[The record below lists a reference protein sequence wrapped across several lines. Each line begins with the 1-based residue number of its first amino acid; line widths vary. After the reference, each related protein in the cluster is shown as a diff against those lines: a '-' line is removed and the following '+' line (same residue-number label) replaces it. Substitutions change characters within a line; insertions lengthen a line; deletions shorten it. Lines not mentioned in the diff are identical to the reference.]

1 LGIQRSYGDFLALRG
16 ILESPIHLA
25 ALLKDLPSGLLV
37 EGLPEQDPWVG
48 GIRLDSREIQPG
60 DLFVALRGNVVDGHR
75 FIRDAA
81 HRGASAVI
89 GSQPA
94 GEAISIQALGV
105 PYIQVTDGRLA
116 LAHLAAGFYHHP
128 AQKLTMIGVTGTD
141 GKTTTCNLIFK
152 ILQAAGFPV
161 GMISTVSARIGDE
174 ELDTGFHVT
183 TPEAPDVQRYLAKM
197 VEARLTHVILEATS
211 HGLAQERVG
220 ACEFDIGVVTN
231 ITHEHLDYHGSL
243 AAYRAAKARLF
254 TSLGEAEKSFHP
266 PRGAVLNRDDASFEY
281 LANLTAVP
289 LFVYGL
295 DPKAQVR
302 AEQIH
307 SRSNGQGFTAIT
319 SQGRFPVNTRL
330 VGSFNI
336 SNCLAAIAAAVE
348 VLGVPVEAVQ
358 RGIASLQTIPG
369 RMEAIDLGQSFTALV
384 DFAHTPNALRRAL
397 ETAGQMARAPGS
409 TGRVIA
415 VFGSAGLRDRLKRRM
430 MAETSSELADL
441 TLLTAEDP
449 RSESLTEILAEMA
462 GGAQARGGIE
472 GQTFWRIPDRAEA
485 IRQAVSLAHPG
496 DLVIVCGK
504 GHEQSMCFG
513 EVEYPWD
520 DRIALRAA
528 IAERL
533 GVPGPEMP
541 YLPTQD
547 N

>member
-1 LGIQRSYGDFLALRG
+1 LGHQRSHGDILILRG
-16 ILESPIHLA
+16 ILETPIRLA
-25 ALLKDLPSGLLV
+25 ALLKGLPAGLLV
-37 EGLPEQDPWVG
+37 EGLPEQDPLVS
-48 GIRLDSREIQPG
+48 GIRLDSRNIEPG
-60 DLFVALRGNVVDGHR
+60 DLFVALKGGVVDGHR
-75 FIRDAA
+75 FIQDAA
-81 HRGASAVI
+81 DRGASAVV
-89 GSQPA
+89 GSQPIH
-94 GEAISIQALGV
+94 ERSSIQDLGV
-105 PYIQVTDGRLA
+105 PYIRVSDGRLA
-116 LAHLAAGFYHHP
+116 LAHLAAGFYHYP
-128 AQKLTMIGVTGTD
+128 ARKLTMIGVTGTD

-152 ILQAAGFPV
+152 ILQAAGLSV

-197 VEARLTHVILEATS
+197 VTAGLTHVVLEATS

-254 TSLGEAEKSFHP
+254 SGLGQTEKPFHP
-266 PRGAVLNRDDASFEY
+266 PHGAVLNRDDASFEY
-281 LANLTAVP
+281 LAGLASAPRVA
-289 LFVYGL
+289 YGF
-295 DPKAQVR
+295 DPQAQVR
-302 AEQIH
+302 AEHPQIT
-307 SRSNGQGFTAIT
+307 SNGQVFNAVT
-319 SQGRFPVNTRL
+319 SQGRFPVATQL

-336 SNCLAAIAAAVE
+336 SNCLAAIAATVE
-348 VLGVPVEAVQ
+348 VLGLPVEAAQ
-358 RGIASLQTIPG
+358 RGIASLQAIPG

-397 ETAGQMARAPGS
+397 ETARQMVQAAGP

-430 MAETSSELADL
+430 MAETSAELADL
-441 TLLTAEDP
+441 TVLTAEDP
-449 RSESLTEILAEMA
+449 RSESLAEILTEMA
-462 GGAQARGGIE
+462 GGARARGGVE
-472 GQTFWRIPDRAEA
+472 GRTFWRIPDRAEA
-485 IRQAVSLAHPG
+485 IRQAVSLARPG
-496 DLVIVCGK
+496 DLVIICGK

-533 GVPGPEMP
+533 GIAGPHMP

-547 N
+547 D

>member
-1 LGIQRSYGDFLALRG
+1 MGLQRGYGDILALRG
-16 ILESPIHLA
+16 ILEVPLHLA
-25 ALLKDLPSGLLV
+25 TLLKGLPAGLLIDRM
-37 EGLPEQDPWVG
+37 PAQDPQVS
-48 GIRLDSREIQPG
+48 GIRLDSRKVQTG

-81 HRGASAVI
+81 HRGASAVV

-94 GEAISIQALGV
+94 GEAISVQDLGV
-105 PYIQVTDGRLA
+105 PYIQVSDGRQA

-128 AQKLTMIGVTGTD
+128 AHKLTMIGVTGTD

-152 ILQAAGFPV
+152 ILQTAGLQV

-197 VEARLTHVILEATS
+197 VASGLTHVVLEATS

-254 TSLGEAEKSFHP
+254 TGLGASEKSFHP
-266 PRGAVLNRDDASFEY
+266 PRGAVLNRDDSSYEY
-281 LANLTAVP
+281 LADLSSAP
-289 LFVYGL
+289 LVVYGV
-295 DPKAQVR
+295 DPQAEVR

-307 SRSNGQGFTAIT
+307 LLSNGLGFTAVT
-319 SQGRFPVNTRL
+319 SQARFPVNTRL

-336 SNCLAAIAAAVE
+336 SNCLAAIAATVD
-348 VLGVPVEAVQ
+348 VLGLPIEAVQ
-358 RGIASLQTIPG
+358 RGIASLQSIPG
-369 RMEAIDLGQSFTALV
+369 RMEVIDLGQSFIALV

-397 ETAGQMARAPGS
+397 ETARQMVQASGS

-430 MAETSSELADL
+430 MAETSAELADL

-449 RSESLTEILAEMA
+449 RSESLSEILAEMA
-462 GGAQARGGIE
+462 GGARARGGIE
-472 GQTFWRIPDRAEA
+472 GRTFWRVPDRAGA
-485 IRQAVSLAHPG
+485 IQKAVSLARPG

-513 EVEYPWD
+513 DVEYPWD

-533 GVPGPEMP
+533 GIPGPDMP

-547 N
+547 Y